1 MLHVDIMSLLYIF
14 RNVATMCSLAYFD
27 FISLMFVA
35 TAVEL
40 GMVCG

>member
-14 RNVATMCSLAYFD
+14 RNVAMMRSLAYFD